1 MESSA
6 FIALGSNLNYVP
18 AKSYASIAV
27 DAFKPTLQRLQNDA
41 ANTAQAN
48 YFQNFQIQTRDQ
60 FDKFRNEFENDPDGM
75 KNAVDAYSKTLLEK
89 TPAPYKIQANA
100 MLASYSQNSIL
111 YAAGNKRKIHENL
124 IKVCI
129 ALSLSFLVMYIAYHI
144 TTDPTP
150 FGGSGLVSYIYFFI
164 LITHI
169 LLSIVV
175 IPMVLVSYSRAFQSK
190 FASHKKIAKVTFPV
204 WLYVAVTGVIVYL
217 MISPYYS

>member
-1 MESSA
+1 MASKNNIYDILIWVVS
-6 FIALGSNLNYVP
+6 ILVPVVVALLLFTKWEYDQLVFDMRIPNYDPVILMNNLP
-18 AKSYASIAV
+18 TAKPLTFLPPIYATINGVTAVLLVIAV
-27 DAFKPTLQRLQNDA
+27 
-41 ANTAQAN
+41 
-48 YFQNFQIQTRDQ
+48 YYI
-60 FDKFRNEFENDPDGM
+60 
-75 KNAVDAYSKTLLEK
+75 KN
-89 TPAPYKIQANA
+89 
-100 MLASYSQNSIL
+100 
-111 YAAGNKRKIHENL
+111 GKRKIHENL

-190 FASHKKIAKVTFPV
+190 FSSHKKIAKVTFPV